1 MSRRFFY
8 FDIYYAV
15 ELHDWII
22 DKSGGLAGI
31 NNLGLLESP
40 LEHIQNDL
48 YYPEFEDK
56 LTHLVF
62 SVNKSHAFVDGNKRS
77 SIALGSY
84 FLELNGYNYA
94 VKKFELAMEN
104 IAVWVAEG
112 LISKDLL
119 GEIIKSLIYE
129 EDYNEAL
136 KLQILLAISKND

>member
-22 DKSGGLAGI
+22 DKSGGLTGI